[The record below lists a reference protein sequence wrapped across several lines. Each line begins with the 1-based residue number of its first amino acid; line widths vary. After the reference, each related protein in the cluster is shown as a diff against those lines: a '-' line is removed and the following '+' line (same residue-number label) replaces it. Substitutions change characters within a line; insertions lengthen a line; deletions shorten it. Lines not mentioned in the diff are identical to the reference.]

1 MWSAAIQWL
10 QLVKY
15 LRRERWT
22 FSHAE
27 LHRPDL
33 LRGGVMIAPFINVH
47 VTETG
52 SSHHSTA

>member
-1 MWSAAIQWL
+1 MWSAAVQWV

-15 LRRERWT
+15 LHIERWA
-22 FSHAE
+22 FSYAE

-33 LRGGVMIAPFINVH
+33 LRGGVMIAPSINVH
-47 VTETG
+47 VTETS